1 MKFIF
6 LISAIYFSLNLF
18 GQNEPNISI
27 FQANLLELSNAFEK
41 RDYKTIDK
49 MLHHKQVSEEMMKK
63 EVEFAI
69 NDSILPMHAISLM
82 NSMGQFGPL
91 ISVIKDE
98 MFYKRYLEK
107 ARVDAKDCYGY
118 FYEKNG
124 IDILVFAEWQG
135 TYFRFIK
142 IRDLKELL
150 N

>member
-1 MKFIF
+1 
-6 LISAIYFSLNLF
+6 
-18 GQNEPNISI
+18 
-27 FQANLLELSNAFEK
+27 
-41 RDYKTIDK
+41 
-49 MLHHKQVSEEMMKK
+49 
-63 EVEFAI
+63 
-69 NDSILPMHAISLM
+69 MHEI
-82 NSMGQFGPL
+82 GQFGSL
-91 ISVIKDE
+91 MSEFKNE

-142 IRDLKELL
+142 IKNLKELL

>member
-1 MKFIF
+1 MKLILLLFPILF
-6 LISAIYFSLNLF
+6 LPHLF
-18 GQNEPNISI
+18 GQNEPSITI
-27 FQANLLELSNAFEK
+27 FQSNLLELSEAFEK
-41 RDYKTIDK
+41 RDYQTIHK
-49 MLHHKQVSEEMMKK
+49 LLHHKQVSEETIKR
-63 EVEFAI
+63 EVELAI
-69 NDSILPMHAISLM
+69 KDSLLPLNVIKLMHEI
-82 NSMGQFGPL
+82 GQFGSL
-91 ISVIKDE
+91 TSVFKDE

-142 IRDLKELL
+142 IRNLKVLL

>member
-1 MKFIF
+1 MK
-6 LISAIYFSLNLF
+6 LILLLFPILFSPHLF
-18 GQNEPNISI
+18 GQNEPSITI
-27 FQANLLELSNAFEK
+27 FQSNLLELSEAFEK
-41 RDYKTIDK
+41 RDYQTIHK
-49 MLHHKQVSEEMMKK
+49 LLHHKQVSEETIKR
-63 EVEFAI
+63 EVELAI
-69 NDSILPMHAISLM
+69 KDSLLPLNVIKLMHEI
-82 NSMGQFGPL
+82 GQFGSL
-91 ISVIKDE
+91 TSVFKDE

-142 IRDLKELL
+142 IRNLKELL

>member
-1 MKFIF
+1 MK
-6 LISAIYFSLNLF
+6 LILLLFPILFSPHLF
-18 GQNEPNISI
+18 GQNEPSITI
-27 FQANLLELSNAFEK
+27 FQSNLLELSEAFEK
-41 RDYKTIDK
+41 RDYQTIHK
-49 MLHHKQVSEEMMKK
+49 LLHHKQVSEETIKR
-63 EVEFAI
+63 EVELAI
-69 NDSILPMHAISLM
+69 KDSLLPLNVIKLMHEI
-82 NSMGQFGPL
+82 GQFGSL
-91 ISVIKDE
+91 TSVFKDE

-142 IRDLKELL
+142 IRNLKVLL

>member
-1 MKFIF
+1 
-6 LISAIYFSLNLF
+6 
-18 GQNEPNISI
+18 
-27 FQANLLELSNAFEK
+27 
-41 RDYKTIDK
+41 
-49 MLHHKQVSEEMMKK
+49 MLHHKQVSGETIKR
-63 EVEFAI
+63 EVELAI
-69 NDSILPMHAISLM
+69 KDSLLPLNVIKLMHEI
-82 NSMGQFGPL
+82 GQFGSL
-91 ISVIKDE
+91 MSEFKNE

-142 IRDLKELL
+142 IKNLKELL